1 MGLNFSHVLRS
12 LLPLRW
18 RWPGRQLNG
27 YDFRAKR
34 GWPELPGGG
43 FRCRGGVVCANI
55 YEAHASLYRIPPNR
69 AAKLQHPSHGCYLP
83 RVVTYIHREDQ
94 ALQALPHSYCL
105 GARFRR
111 ISQKPYTKSH
121 STGQL
126 SSCVNPPP
134 ICPGSTLRETSLMH
148 LHHAPHT
155 CRQRFSIA
163 REVSRKHRASQ
174 LQQSTGLVGQC
185 SSPHFYR
192 TPRLKELP
200 HPPSLSLG
208 FPAGCFLH
216 GHHPPSRQ
224 RGPQFPSSL
233 KPHGPA
239 SLKEEEKSRITVTA
253 TYEGNLVDAQHSPG
267 WSSICL
273 TSRSSTEFDKLEVRS
288 GSWLSTAPRR
298 SMSCLNSRF
307 ALPCACLHAD
317 SEYAALVIPS
327 IHLILHN
334 A

>member
-1 MGLNFSHVLRS
+1 MPRFIASHQTGQRNFNALPMDATSQESLHTFIERIRHCKHCHIPTALGLAFDAF
-12 LLPLRW
+12 PK
-18 RWPGRQLNG
+18 
-27 YDFRAKR
+27 A
-34 GWPELPGGG
+34 
-43 FRCRGGVVCANI
+43 I
-55 YEAHASLYRIPPNR
+55 YEVSQHRAAQQLRESTTDLPRVDIAGNLAHASTPCTTHMQTPSPPVFNSKR
-69 AAKLQHPSHGCYLP
+69 G
-83 RVVTYIHREDQ
+83 V
-94 ALQALPHSYCL
+94 
-105 GARFRR
+105 
-111 ISQKPYTKSH
+111 
-121 STGQL
+121 
-126 SSCVNPPP
+126 
-134 ICPGSTLRETSLMH
+134 
-148 LHHAPHT
+148 
-155 CRQRFSIA
+155 
-163 REVSRKHRASQ
+163 RKHRASQ
-174 LQQSTGLVGQC
+174 LQQSTGLVGQR

-317 SEYAALVIPS
+317 SESSSEHPS
-327 IHLILHN
+327 HPAQCIGATGTLSARVSVSTLAVTRPATCHSKTSTR
-334 A
+334 

>member
-1 MGLNFSHVLRS
+1 M
-12 LLPLRW
+12 RW

-27 YDFRAKR
+27 YDFRANR
-34 GWPELPGGG
+34 GWPELPGGLLVPWWG
-43 FRCRGGVVCANI
+43 GLREYTRSPCLALSHPTKQGSETSTPFPWMLSPKSRYIHSSRGLGIASIATFLQPWGSLSTHFPKAI
-55 YEAHASLYRIPPNR
+55 YEVSQHRAAQQLHESTTDLPRVDIAGDLAHASTPCTTHM
-69 AAKLQHPSHGCYLP
+69 Q
-83 RVVTYIHREDQ
+83 T
-94 ALQALPHSYCL
+94 
-105 GARFRR
+105 
-111 ISQKPYTKSH
+111 
-121 STGQL
+121 
-126 SSCVNPPP
+126 
-134 ICPGSTLRETSLMH
+134 TSPLVFNSK
-148 LHHAPHT
+148 
-155 CRQRFSIA
+155 RG
-163 REVSRKHRASQ
+163 VRKHRASQ
-174 LQQSTGLVGQC
+174 LQQSTGLVGQR

-239 SLKEEEKSRITVTA
+239 SSKEEGKSRITVTA

-273 TSRSSTEFDKLEVRS
+273 TSRSSTKFDKLEVRS